1 MVPHSHNDAGWIK
14 TFEEYYISQT
24 KHILNNMLNKL
35 PEDPRRKFIWAEV
48 SFFAM
53 WWDDLSEDEQKQ
65 VRK

>member
-1 MVPHSHNDAGWIK
+1 
-14 TFEEYYISQT
+14 
-24 KHILNNMLNKL
+24 MLNKL